1 MYKPLRKKTKWCQLE
16 QDTLSSVTV
25 PRFLLYLEVCC
36 SPPAKGKNIKDDWK
50 CKLPRDVEALEGK
63 NLKISK
69 VSLWASSHGT
79 DSIMK
84 RQKSLDKTGNIFE
97 KFLPFFFFSFLG
109 LHSRHMEVPR
119 LGVQLELK
127 PPAYVRAIAMPDSSH
142 VCNPH
147 HSSGQC
153 RILNPLI
160 KAKDGTHNVM
170 VPSWIC

>member
-1 MYKPLRKKTKWCQLE
+1 MSF
-16 QDTLSSVTV
+16 LSSVLSGYMPKSGIAGSHDSSMYIFLRYLHAVLHSGCTSLHCHQQLRRV
-25 PRFLLYLEVCC
+25 PFSPQPLQDLLFVDLMMVILTSVGWYPNWHRY
-36 SPPAKGKNIKDDWK
+36 S
-50 CKLPRDVEALEGK
+50 
-63 NLKISK
+63 
-69 VSLWASSHGT
+69 
-79 DSIMK
+79 
-84 RQKSLDKTGNIFE
+84 
-97 KFLPFFFFSFLG
+97 FFFGLFLG